1 MKESNIEQVIKLAS
15 ENVNIQVISSP
26 SLKQQDFRVKASKEK
41 VSNNIVEQPSVV
53 NDKVAHVAKKKNSD
67 VQVIAKLP
75 DQQTSP
81 IVKQPQVIKKKV
93 VSSNNIIESKKVID
107 KTKLKL
113 MQTSPVGK
121 HAKPNQTLTNN
132 NEVHGNNESEKV
144 MKQLKTSPVKTI
156 ITVKKTNLPVIKH
169 KNIIQTD
176 SEAVMNDKKDKR
188 EHEQTVPPN
197 DIEKFEIPRKKKVK
211 TDLTV
216 SNELKKPPINNV
228 EVIQINNTSN
238 KSKSTVVNKMIKTKS
253 GLNENNKII
262 QKKPSTIDE
271 ANAKR
276 ALVAKTQLFGNTVM
290 TTETISDNN
299 TTQSNKSIINLYDLI
314 TPKQTKQTK
323 TIVSRETIDE
333 KVLTYDDATKS
344 NTKVSKNPSE
354 NKSIT
359 NDDDN
364 VDEDDDDAKSN
375 ETDIGKKPK
384 IGNREMAGLKFAREY
399 GKETFHVM
407 DDPASDS
414 NQRSTRKKL
423 QINEKGSAHGTY
435 K

>member
-93 VSSNNIIESKKVID
+93 VSSNNIIESKKLID

-197 DIEKFEIPRKKKVK
+197 DIEKFDIPRKKKVK

-228 EVIQINNTSN
+228 EVIQTNNTSN
-238 KSKSTVVNKMIKTKS
+238 KSKSTAVNKMIKTKS

-290 TTETISDNN
+290 TTETISNNN
-299 TTQSNKSIINLYDLI
+299 TTQSNKSIIN
-314 TPKQTKQTK
+314 
-323 TIVSRETIDE
+323 
-333 KVLTYDDATKS
+333 
-344 NTKVSKNPSE
+344 
-354 NKSIT
+354 
-359 NDDDN
+359 
-364 VDEDDDDAKSN
+364 
-375 ETDIGKKPK
+375 
-384 IGNREMAGLKFAREY
+384 
-399 GKETFHVM
+399 
-407 DDPASDS
+407 
-414 NQRSTRKKL
+414 
-423 QINEKGSAHGTY
+423 
-435 K
+435 

>member
-1 MKESNIEQVIKLAS
+1 
-15 ENVNIQVISSP
+15 
-26 SLKQQDFRVKASKEK
+26 LK
-41 VSNNIVEQPSVV
+41 P
-53 NDKVAHVAKKKNSD
+53 
-67 VQVIAKLP
+67 L
-75 DQQTSP
+75 
-81 IVKQPQVIKKKV
+81 
-93 VSSNNIIESKKVID
+93 
-107 KTKLKL
+107 
-113 MQTSPVGK
+113 QTSPVGK
-121 HAKPNQTLTNN
+121 HTKPNQTFTNN

-144 MKQLKTSPVKTI
+144 MKQLKTSPVKTNK
-156 ITVKKTNLPVIKH
+156 TVKQTNSPSITH
-169 KNIIQTD
+169 KNSIQND
-176 SEAVMNDKKDKR
+176 SAVVVYDNKQKR
-188 EHEQTVPPN
+188 EREQTLPPN
-197 DIEKFEIPRKKKVK
+197 DIDKFDIPRKKKGK

-238 KSKSTVVNKMIKTKS
+238 KSKSTVLNKMIKTKS

-262 QKKPSTIDE
+262 QKKPSTTDE

-276 ALVAKTQLFGNTVM
+276 AFVAKTQLFGDTVI
-290 TTETISDNN
+290 THEKISIIKS
-299 TTQSNKSIINLYDLI
+299 TQSNKSIINLDDLI

-333 KVLTYDDATKS
+333 KVLTYDESTKS
-344 NTKVSKNPSE
+344 NTKESKNPSKK
-354 NKSIT
+354 KSIT

-364 VDEDDDDAKSN
+364 VDENDDDDKSN

-407 DDPASDS
+407 DDPSSDN

-423 QINEKGSAHGTY
+423 QINDKGSAHGT
-435 K
+435 